1 MRQNKVSLTFFGHA
15 AFQLETEE
23 FRILIDPFI
32 SQNPVCPVKLEDIK
46 KVDYIFITHGHGDH
60 VGDAVEIA
68 KKYNSTV
75 VATFELSTYLSK
87 RFDISTHPMHIG
99 GRFEFP
105 FGVVKMT
112 PALHGSGIVEED
124 GNIIYGGNPCGFVIS
139 INGQKIYH
147 AGDTGLTTDMK
158 LLADEGIDVALL
170 PIGGNYVMD
179 IEDAIFAAKFVSP
192 RKVIPMHYNT
202 WEIIKADAEQFKKR
216 LDEINIECI
225 LLNPGETI
233 EL

>member
-1 MRQNKVSLTFFGHA
+1 MRVSLTFLGHA
-15 AFQLETEE
+15 AFQLETDE

-32 SQNPVCPVKLEDIK
+32 SQNPVCPIKLDDLK
-46 KVDYIFITHGHGDH
+46 KIDYIFITHGHSDH
-60 VGDAVEIA
+60 VGDTVEIA
-68 KKYNSTV
+68 RKFNSTV
-75 VATFELSTYLSK
+75 VTNFELSTYLSN
-87 RFDISTHPMHIG
+87 RFDVSTHPMHIG

-112 PALHGSGIVEED
+112 PALHGSGIIEEN

-139 INGQKIYH
+139 LKGKKIYH

-179 IEDAIFAAKFVSP
+179 VEDAVIATKFINP

-202 WEIIKADAEQFKKR
+202 WEIIKADAELFKKR
-216 LDEINIECI
+216 LREIEVECLI
-225 LLNPGETI
+225 LNPGDSI
-233 EL
+233 EF